1 MFRKGLEEEFN
12 AWLDNT
18 EFNSEIFDKVKDL
31 TDADTNYIIDKV
43 LDDELLTQEMFNCFE
58 WYLNN
63 YLDTHKKESDQYGK
77 EIYSL

>member
-18 EFNSEIFDKVKDL
+18 EFSSEIFDKVKDL
-31 TDADTNYIIDKV
+31 TDADTNYIIDNV
-43 LDDELLTQEMFNCFE
+43 LDDAQLTQEMFNCFE

-63 YLDTHKKESDQYGK
+63 YLDTHTKESD
-77 EIYSL
+77 